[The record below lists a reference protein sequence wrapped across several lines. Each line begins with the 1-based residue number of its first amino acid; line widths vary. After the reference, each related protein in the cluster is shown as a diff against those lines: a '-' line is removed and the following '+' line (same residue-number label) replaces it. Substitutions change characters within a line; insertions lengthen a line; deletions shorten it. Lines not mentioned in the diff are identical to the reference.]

1 MNTSERI
8 YLNPLPIRIWHW
20 LNALGFIILI
30 LTGLQIRFP
39 EYLAIFGAY
48 RTAIILHNATGI
60 GIAAC
65 YLLWLGYYLFV
76 SRTLGKLYI
85 PTLEEIHSG
94 LFRQAK
100 YYAFDYFLG
109 RPNPHQITPENK
121 FNPMQ
126 KTVYLVIMAILLPLE
141 ILSGLL
147 LMNVTPLRGIIDL
160 VGGIKIL
167 VSVHFLLACS
177 FCSFIFVHIYLA
189 TLGHTPLA
197 HFKAMWCGWEEQEN
211 GHETKEDGEHQ

>member
-1 MNTSERI
+1 MKETERI
-8 YLNPLPIRIWHW
+8 YLNPLPVRIWHW
-20 LNALGFIILI
+20 VNALGFVILA
-30 LTGLQIRFP
+30 LTGLQIRFSDHVN
-39 EYLAIFGAY
+39 IFGAY
-48 RTAIILHNATGI
+48 SMAIQLHN
-60 GIAAC
+60 IAGFVVSAS
-65 YLLWLGYYLFV
+65 YLFWLGYYLFV

-85 PTLEEIHSG
+85 PTLEEIRSG

-121 FNPMQ
+121 FNPLQ
-126 KTVYLVIMAILLPLE
+126 KTAYLVIMAILLPLE

-167 VSVHFLLACS
+167 VSIHFLLACS

-197 HFKAMWCGWEEQEN
+197 HFKAMWYGWEEQEN
-211 GHETKEDGEHQ
+211 GHETKEDGVHE

>member
-65 YLLWLGYYLFV
+65 YLLWLGYYLF
-76 SRTLGKLYI
+76 SGTLLRLYI
-85 PTLEEIHSG
+85 PSRGDLCSG
-94 LFRQAK
+94 IVRQAR
-100 YYAFDYFLG
+100 YYLFDYFIG
-109 RPNPHQITPENK
+109 GPNPHQITPEDK
-121 FNPMQ
+121 FNPLQ
-126 KTVYLVIMAILLPLE
+126 KSAYLVIMLILLPLE

-147 LMNVTPLRGIIDL
+147 LMNVTPLREIIDL
-160 VGGIKIL
+160 VGGIKVL
-167 VSVHFLLACS
+167 VSFHFLLACG
-177 FCSFIFVHIYLA
+177 FCSFLCVHIYLA

-197 HFKAMWCGWEEQEN
+197 HFKAMWYGWEEREEEHGQA
-211 GHETKEDGEHQ
+211 EDGEHR